1 MAALTSSCLPP
12 SGVHRG
18 VSGGPGRNS
27 RPTAASRLERS
38 HWALPRREEPSSHEA
53 EVHACGPALLAA
65 CLRTRARQVA
75 ASCPGCP
82 GACEAGQGT
91 GVSTLAQGLR
101 AEAWHSDGP
110 GLWPVTALPATGPG
124 WGGRDLRSSLKAG
137 RPLPTQANTGCGD
150 PAQDAGWGRG
160 IRAATGSQVCGEC
173 TLGLDPQASGWF
185 PGTGLCSAG
194 QTSMAATMLELTRGF
209 LRVWHRVQS
218 GPGDRAPPGPLRSG
232 AAGETLSRGVRTH
245 PVASGSQS

>member
-110 GLWPVTALPATGPG
+110 GACYRTPCNRARMGWTGPQVLPQSRKAAPHTG
-124 WGGRDLRSSLKAG
+124 QYRMWGPSSGRWLGEGHPCGHRLASVWGVHPGPRPPGKWMVPRD
-137 RPLPTQANTGCGD
+137 RPLFCGSD
-150 PAQDAGWGRG
+150 EHGGHDA
-160 IRAATGSQVCGEC
+160 
-173 TLGLDPQASGWF
+173 
-185 PGTGLCSAG
+185 
-194 QTSMAATMLELTRGF
+194 
-209 LRVWHRVQS
+209 
-218 GPGDRAPPGPLRSG
+218 
-232 AAGETLSRGVRTH
+232 
-245 PVASGSQS
+245 